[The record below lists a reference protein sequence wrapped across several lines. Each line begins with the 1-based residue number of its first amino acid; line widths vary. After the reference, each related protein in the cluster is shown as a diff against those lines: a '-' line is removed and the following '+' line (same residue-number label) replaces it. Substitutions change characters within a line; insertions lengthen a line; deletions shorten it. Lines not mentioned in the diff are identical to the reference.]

1 MGKMHSNKE
10 KMTIKYMGMFI
21 SIFIIF
27 KSCITRHAYLIGV
40 RTRIISMTVVEAL
53 YVMYLLPCID
63 DIVSS
68 FTYLP

>member
-1 MGKMHSNKE
+1 
-10 KMTIKYMGMFI
+10 MFI

-40 RTRIISMTVVEAL
+40 KTRIIFMTVVEAL

>member
-1 MGKMHSNKE
+1 
-10 KMTIKYMGMFI
+10 MFI

-40 RTRIISMTVVEAL
+40 KTRIIFMTVVEAL
-53 YVMYLLPCID
+53 YVMYLLLFIGVT
-63 DIVSS
+63 VSS

>member
-1 MGKMHSNKE
+1 
-10 KMTIKYMGMFI
+10 MGMFI

-40 RTRIISMTVVEAL
+40 RTRIIFMTVVEAL
-53 YVMYLLPCID
+53 YVMYLLLCIGVT
-63 DIVSS
+63 VSS